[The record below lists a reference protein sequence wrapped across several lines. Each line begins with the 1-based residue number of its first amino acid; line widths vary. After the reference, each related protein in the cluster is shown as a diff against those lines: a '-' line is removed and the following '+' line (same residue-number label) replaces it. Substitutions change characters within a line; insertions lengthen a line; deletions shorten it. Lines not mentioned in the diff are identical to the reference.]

1 MGKRFV
7 FHISTF
13 QEFHEICFWEIKTLK
28 DILLFYKI
36 GCYFRKDLAPLWFS
50 NVQNIFF
57 STEYILN
64 NETDYQFLRSRKRQ
78 YKKDSIFK
86 KYLTGNQNEYDVYEK
101 DIALVH
107 IYFDSSSIIE
117 YQRQVTMTW

>member
-1 MGKRFV
+1 MLLQK
-7 FHISTF
+7 
-13 QEFHEICFWEIKTLK
+13 
-28 DILLFYKI
+28 LLF
-36 GCYFRKDLAPLWFS
+36 
-50 NVQNIFF
+50 
-57 STEYILN
+57 TEYILN

-107 IYFDSSSIIE
+107 IYFDSPSIIE

>member
-1 MGKRFV
+1 M
-7 FHISTF
+7 INET
-13 QEFHEICFWEIKTLK
+13 
-28 DILLFYKI
+28 D
-36 GCYFRKDLAPLWFS
+36 
-50 NVQNIFF
+50 
-57 STEYILN
+57 ILN
-64 NETDYQFLRSRKRQ
+64 NETDILNNKDYQFLKSRTRH

-86 KYLTGNQNEYDVYEK
+86 AYLRGEVNEYDLYEK

>member
-1 MGKRFV
+1 MF
-7 FHISTF
+7 
-13 QEFHEICFWEIKTLK
+13 
-28 DILLFYKI
+28 KI
-36 GCYFRKDLAPLWFS
+36 P
-50 NVQNIFF
+50 F

-78 YKKDSIFK
+78 YNKDSIFK
-86 KYLTGNQNEYDVYEK
+86 MYLTGNQNEYDVYEK

-107 IYFDSSSIIE
+107 IYFGSSSIIE